1 MSKVLLS
8 WGGLKMKTDEEYAR
22 SVEDRL
28 ISNVTGFY
36 SLYSEDNVITE
47 TEIRVLGEL
56 GYKFNS
62 VGLVDGKVRALFVR
76 DDE

>member
-1 MSKVLLS
+1 
-8 WGGLKMKTDEEYAR
+8 MKTDEEYAR

-47 TEIRVLGEL
+47 TEIRVLGKL
-56 GYKFNS
+56 GYKLNS
-62 VGLVDGKVRALFVR
+62 VGLVDGKVRALFLR

>member
-1 MSKVLLS
+1 MMTN
-8 WGGLKMKTDEEYAR
+8 GEFAR
-22 SVEDRL
+22 NVEDRL
-28 ISNVTGFY
+28 KSNAMGFY

>member
-1 MSKVLLS
+1 
-8 WGGLKMKTDEEYAR
+8 MKTNEEYAR

-28 ISNVTGFY
+28 KSNAMGFY
-36 SLYSEDNVITE
+36 SLYTEDNVITE

-62 VGLVDGKVRALFVR
+62 VGLVNGKVRALFLR